1 MKIKTLKLISF
12 GKFHNKTIEL
22 NDHFNLIFGSNEA
35 GKTTVQHFIEGM
47 FFGFYK
53 PYRKRRTYSEEYE
66 HYKPRD
72 REMYSGILIYEDEE
86 KRLIRIERDFNK
98 KQDGVLIFD
107 ELTGADITKDY
118 PYDAVTRQALPLG
131 KINMNSVLYNN
142 TINIQ
147 QMSGNADE
155 MLAKE
160 VNDRLVSLSPDFA
173 DDISINRIKKDLVSR
188 KDAIGSVARSR
199 SPLGEAAREL
209 ASYEGILSEHEEAL
223 KRIEE
228 NKKKILQYQKNIQAA
243 EKKYSEY
250 QFFKQKANKNEQNS
264 MYNKISSLQKECT
277 EISTQL
283 SELEAYKDFE
293 SQTYN
298 RLKVLQSNIEGVEER
313 VDTLHEKREAL
324 VREIEASESKMIQ
337 LNSQV
342 SEKSR
347 GEIRMDYQKLR
358 YIQEKGPLKEKNE
371 PKRSTSDTMPV
382 SIEMSPLL
390 LGGGIL
396 LGVLAVLAGLLFLS
410 GITSI
415 IIATIG
421 WFILLFSIFA
431 FIIKSKG
438 KKMVGVQP
446 TPQKAYTPM
455 NGLEALFTKYN
466 VSDRDELI
474 EYMKNAESIFIQ
486 MDQLTLEQ
494 KTLSE
499 KRDDVVNE
507 IAHLN
512 SQKEDYQ
519 IELETEL
526 KQVGVDHL
534 KEYASGLQK
543 SEAYQSL
550 LRDYQLKNE
559 LLNELKDGNYVQTHS
574 REENDED
581 EPVIYITD
589 GGEEIRA
596 QEALIAYRDGISR
609 LEGKNSMLAARI
621 DTDMDVKDYIKELKA
636 KIKEYEDD
644 QEAINCAIDAFE
656 EISKETHSHAAPEL
670 NQKIGQCLQKIT
682 NKYHT
687 VKVDNQLQVRIEDPE
702 NGRLLNINEL
712 SAGTMDQL
720 YLALRFSVGDAL
732 ELNQK
737 MPFILDDPFVQYDFV
752 RKSEAIK
759 FLNTLSAGRQVLLF
773 TCSSDEKQI
782 LDKLQYTYSGMVL

>member
-22 NDHFNLIFGSNEA
+22 NDHFNLMFGSNEA
-35 GKTTVQHFIEGM
+35 GKTTVQYFIEGM

-53 PYRKRRTYSEEYE
+53 PYRKRKTYSEEYE

-107 ELTGADITKDY
+107 ELTGADITKEY

-131 KINMNSVLYNN
+131 KININSVLYNN

-173 DDISINRIKKDLVSR
+173 DDISINRIKKDLMSR
-188 KDAIGSVARSR
+188 KDALGSVARSH

-209 ASYEGILSEHEEAL
+209 ASYEGILSEHEESL

-228 NKKKILQYQKNIQAA
+228 NKQKIRQYQRNIQAA

-250 QFFKQKANKNEQNS
+250 QFFKQKENKNEQNS
-264 MYNKISSLQKECT
+264 MFNKISNLQKECT

-298 RLKVLQSNIEGVEER
+298 RLKVLQSNIDGVEER
-313 VDTLHEKREAL
+313 IETLDTKREAL
-324 VREIEASESKMIQ
+324 VREIEASEAKMVQ
-337 LNSQV
+337 LNGQV

-358 YIQEKGPLKEKNE
+358 YIQEKSPLKENTE
-371 PKRSTSDTMPV
+371 IHRPKAPKTPI
-382 SIEMSPLL
+382 SIKMSPLL
-390 LGGGIL
+390 LGGGII
-396 LGVLAVLAGLLFLS
+396 LGFLAVIAALIFLS
-410 GITSI
+410 DITAI
-415 IIATIG
+415 IVATMG
-421 WFILLFSIFA
+421 WFILLFSVFA
-431 FIIKSKG
+431 LIIRDKG
-438 KKMVGVQP
+438 NKMAVAQP
-446 TPQKAYTPM
+446 SPKKAYTPM
-455 NGLEALFTKYN
+455 NGLEALLTKYN
-466 VSDRDELI
+466 VLDTEALI
-474 EYMKNAESIFIQ
+474 EHMKTAESIFIQ
-486 MDQLTLEQ
+486 MDKMTLEQ
-494 KTLSE
+494 KALSE
-499 KRDDVVNE
+499 KRDDLVSE

-526 KQVGVDHL
+526 KQVGVDYL
-534 KEYASGLQK
+534 TEYASGLQK
-543 SEAYQSL
+543 SEAYQQMV
-550 LRDYQLKNE
+550 RNYQVKNE
-559 LLNELKDGNYVQTHS
+559 LLNELKDGHYVQTQS
-574 REENDED
+574 NEEND

-589 GGEEIRA
+589 GGEEIRV

-621 DTDMDVKDYIKELKA
+621 DTDMDVNGYIKDLKA
-636 KIKEYEDD
+636 KIKEYEND
-644 QEAINCAIDAFE
+644 QEAINYAIDIFE
-656 EISKETHSHAAPEL
+656 DISKETHSHAAPEL
-670 NQKIGQCLQKIT
+670 NQKIGHCLQKIT
-682 NKYHT
+682 NKYST
-687 VKVDNQLQVRIEDPE
+687 VKVDNQLQVKIEDPVS
-702 NGRLLNINEL
+702 GRLLNINEL

-737 MPFILDDPFVQYDFV
+737 MPFILDDPFVQYDFI

-782 LDKLQYTYSGMVL
+782 LDKLHYTYSGMVL